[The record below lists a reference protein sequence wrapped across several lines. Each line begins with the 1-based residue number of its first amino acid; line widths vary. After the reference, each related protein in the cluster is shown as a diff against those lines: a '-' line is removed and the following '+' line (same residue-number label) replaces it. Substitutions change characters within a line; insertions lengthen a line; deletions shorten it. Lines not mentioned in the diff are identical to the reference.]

1 MKRSA
6 NALGMSLLA
15 IALLALPAIMP
26 ALKLNIS
33 LGTSLLL
40 FGLAAASVNIMVG
53 YTGLM
58 AFGNAAFFGVGAY
71 GSARFSH
78 YIMPD
83 QLLLAAIVG
92 ALAGLVSALILG
104 PFLIRRRGIYFA
116 LLTVAFGQVYYFVA
130 YRWSDVT
137 GGEDGFSI
145 TRPALFGPHSVRL
158 EGPSYYYMVLVAFVI
173 VMLLLWYLVRSP
185 FGLTLRAISQNEIR
199 VRYLAINSD
208 RIILRALGASGLIAG
223 IAGSLY
229 SMSINFAYPLM
240 LDWHQSGDFVM
251 MVILGGAGTLFGP
264 LLGAV
269 IYTVAANV
277 LSSWTQAWQIIIG
290 AMFVLC
296 VLFFP
301 KGILGI
307 GAMLRSAEVED
318 AEDPLDISETA
329 SHRHEPAVVM
339 EGERS

>member
-1 MKRSA
+1 MTRAA
-6 NALGMSLLA
+6 NAVGMSLLA

-33 LGTSLLL
+33 LGTTLLL
-40 FGLAAASVNIMVG
+40 FGLAAASVNVLVG
-53 YTGLM
+53 YTGMM

-71 GSARFSH
+71 GSALFSH
-78 YIMPD
+78 YILPD
-83 QLLLAAIVG
+83 NMLVATVVG

-116 LLTVAFGQVYYFVA
+116 LLTIAFGQVYYFIA

-145 TRPALFGPHSVRL
+145 TRPDLFGAHGLSL
-158 EGPSYYYMVLVAFVI
+158 DGTAYYYYVLVAFVI
-173 VMLLLWYLVRSP
+173 VMVLLSYLVRSP

-208 RIILRALGASGLIAG
+208 RIILRALGVSGLIAG

-229 SMSINFAYPLM
+229 SMSINFAYPLL

-251 MVILGGAGTLFGP
+251 MVILGGAGTLWGP
-264 LLGAV
+264 FLGAI
-269 IYTVAANV
+269 IYTLAANV
-277 LSSWTQAWQIIIG
+277 LSSWTQTWQIIIG
-290 AMFVLC
+290 ATFVLC

-307 GAMLRSAEVED
+307 GAMLRSAEVEEV
-318 AEDPLDISETA
+318 ADIPEEA
-329 SHRHEPAVVM
+329 IQRREPAVLV
-339 EGERS
+339 EGELL

>member
-6 NALGMSLLA
+6 NALAMSFLA
-15 IALLALPAIMP
+15 IALLALPALMP
-26 ALKLNIS
+26 AVKLNIS
-33 LGTSLLL
+33 LGTTLLL
-40 FGLAAASVNIMVG
+40 FGLAAASVNLLVG

-71 GSARFSH
+71 GSALFSH
-78 YIMPD
+78 YILPD
-83 QLLLAAIVG
+83 NLIVAAIVG
-92 ALAGLVSALILG
+92 ALAGLASALLLG

-116 LLTVAFGQVYYFVA
+116 LLTVAFGQVYYFIA

-145 TRPALFGPHSVRL
+145 TRPALFGAHSPNL
-158 EGPSYYYMVLVAFVI
+158 ESNSYYYLVLVVFAV

-199 VRYLAINSD
+199 VRYLAVNSD
-208 RIILRALGASGLIAG
+208 RIIFRALAISGLIAG
-223 IAGSLY
+223 ISGSLY

-251 MVILGGAGTLFGP
+251 MVILGGAGTLWGP
-264 LLGAV
+264 FVGAI
-269 IYTVAANV
+269 IYTLAANV
-277 LSSWTQAWQIIIG
+277 LSSWTQTWQIILG
-290 AMFVLC
+290 ALFVCC

-307 GAMLRSAEVED
+307 GALLRSAEVED
-318 AEDPLDISETA
+318 AEDDAFDPLA
-329 SHRHEPAVVM
+329 LRHDPRLGG
-339 EGERS
+339 EGA